1 MIKWKVRDL
10 KVVNRGVLK
19 TINLTDMQ
27 VRFLGSL
34 NIVQWWKSKD
44 GYNLEIL
51 NNDRFEKFL
60 KCI

>member
-10 KVVNRGVLK
+10 KIVNRGVLK